1 MFIVRITLLLS
12 LLATACIGP
21 QPARP
26 HVFSTTTPPDDAV
39 DHAVRVLSQHG
50 LTIDRVDERA
60 RVVQTQWQG
69 TAFMYGSNEAGQ
81 TRYVTRRF
89 TVTIAAE
96 AAGSQVFVRVE
107 DMACANPDAFIA
119 GDATFADCQV
129 VDGVV
134 PPDQALLD
142 RIGQDLAGALGVPPA
157 VAQQQQP

>member
-1 MFIVRITLLLS
+1 MIVRISLLLS
-12 LLATACIGP
+12 LLATACVGA

-26 HVFSTTTPPDDAV
+26 HVFSTSAAPDEAI
-39 DHAVRVLSQHG
+39 DHAVRVLAQHG

-69 TAFMYGSNEAGQ
+69 TAFMYGSNDADQ

-89 TVTIAAE
+89 TVTIAPQ

-107 DMACANPDAFIA
+107 DMACVNPDAFIA

-129 VDGVV
+129 IDGIV
-134 PPDQALLD
+134 PPDQEMLD
-142 RIGQDLAGALGVPPA
+142 RIGQDLAGALGLPPA
-157 VAQQQQP
+157 VADQRQP